1 MKIYSGSLPNTSYH
15 AFSPGT
21 LSLPG
26 PRPKTIKGLTNARCQ
41 CKPQLCNY
49 RRQHEFL
56 CNIALLQRKFV
67 LNYAFTVEM
76 TDNLEP
82 LSVEEL
88 NVAMNKAVNAA
99 FLPQGFTQKPKYANV
114 LPGEYDLK

>member
-1 MKIYSGSLPNTSYH
+1 
-15 AFSPGT
+15 
-21 LSLPG
+21 
-26 PRPKTIKGLTNARCQ
+26 
-41 CKPQLCNY
+41 
-49 RRQHEFL
+49 
-56 CNIALLQRKFV
+56 
-67 LNYAFTVEM
+67 M